1 MRRDLI
7 YTAIVMVAAI
17 FVFMAGQI
25 YIQRGEAPSVKG
37 PVVSIWDGQDVG
49 YIAGLNGATNG
60 AGHGLLTV
68 DRNDLQPG
76 LFKVYGVGTTASA
89 VVTQAASASLAHY
102 VTWITGWSDT
112 ASLIN
117 LAVSGTVVWEGKILA
132 NSYIHAT
139 FPSPIFS
146 AITQTVVATI
156 STCTADCGV
165 SFGGYSAAP

>member
-1 MRRDLI
+1 MV
-7 YTAIVMVAAI
+7 VMV
-17 FVFMAGQI
+17 FTLMAGQI
-25 YIQRGEAPSVKG
+25 FIQRGEQPSAKA

-68 DRNDLQPG
+68 ERNDLQPG
-76 LFKVYGVGTTASA
+76 LFKVFAGGTSSTA
-89 VVTQAASASLAHY
+89 VVTQSASASLAHY

-117 LAVSGTVVWEGKILA
+117 IAVSGTVVWEGKILA

-146 AITQTVVATI
+146 AITQTVVATVA
-156 STCTADCGV
+156 TCTSDCGV